1 MNYLLS
7 FMILLDFPSTMLC
20 GSLICVSLLTKNLMS
35 FLPLAL
41 LFLVCSILFFFP
53 FFLFFPFPLPL
64 PFFLLIQVFIIP
76 LPSSSHSL
84 YSFFPLFLFLF
95 LFLSS
100 SLRKYIYYEGR

>member
-41 LFLVCSILFFFP
+41 LFLVCSFLFFFS
-53 FFLFFPFPLPL
+53 FFLFSFFPLPL
-64 PFFLLIQVFIIP
+64 PFFFPIQAFIIP
-76 LPSSSHSL
+76 LAPL
-84 YSFFPLFLFLF
+84 LFLPALPFPLFLFVNIF
-95 LFLSS
+95 IMKEDSI
-100 SLRKYIYYEGR
+100 SLE